1 MPASIAYFISSHGF
15 GHAARA
21 AAVMQATA
29 EYHPDVQFEV
39 FTTVPSWFFQDSLSI
54 PFNYHH
60 LLTDFGL
67 VQKEPFQADPGDTLH
82 GLEKFYPI
90 SPGRLGEISAT
101 IQKLECRIIICD
113 IAPMGLLIAKHIG
126 IPSVLVENFTWD
138 WIYQQYSAAH
148 KNINKYINYL
158 KPIFES
164 ADYHVQTMPICSPK
178 SPDLVTGPIS
188 RKPKAPRDQIRQRLG
203 LLTGRNMILIT
214 TGGIP
219 QSYNFPPR
227 LEELSEFT
235 FVMPGAGPAID
246 KRNNLIILP
255 HRSDYY
261 HPDLCI
267 ASDAVI
273 GKVGYSTLSEV
284 YYAGIPFGYVA
295 RANYNESGPMVSFI
309 KQQMPGFAVEESEF
323 FNGEWIDRIEELLML
338 PRAHRE
344 GPNGAEQI
352 GEFILSILSWL

>member
-1 MPASIAYFISSHGF
+1 MPTSIAFFISSHGF

-39 FTTVPSWFFQDSLSI
+39 FTAVPSWFFQDSLSI

-67 VQKEPFQADPGDTLH
+67 VQEAPFQADLGDTLH
-82 GLEKFYPI
+82 CLEAFYPI
-90 SPGRLGEISAT
+90 RPKRLEEISET
-101 IQKLECRIIICD
+101 IQQLECRIIICD

-138 WIYQQYSAAH
+138 WIYQQYLGVN
-148 KNINKYINYL
+148 KNIKKYIHYL

-164 ADYHVQTMPICSPK
+164 ADYHIQTKPICRPK
-178 SPDLVTGPIS
+178 SPDLVTEPVS
-188 RKPKAPRDQIRQRLG
+188 RKAKTPRDQIRRQLG
-203 LLTGRNMILIT
+203 LPADRNMILIT

-219 QSYNFPPR
+219 QPHNFLPR

-235 FVMPGAGPAID
+235 FVMPGAGPTVD

-261 HPDLCI
+261 HPDLII

-273 GKVGYSTLSEV
+273 GKVGYSTLAEV
-284 YYAGIPFGYVA
+284 YYAGVPFGYVA
-295 RANYNESGPMVSFI
+295 RATCNESGPMVRFI
-309 KQQMPGFAVEESEF
+309 KQQMPGLAVEESEF
-323 FNGEWIDRIEELLML
+323 FTGEWMDRITELLML
-338 PRAHRE
+338 PRVNRK

-352 GEFILSILSWL
+352 AKFILSIV

>member
-1 MPASIAYFISSHGF
+1 MPVTIAYFISSHGF

-29 EYHPDVQFEV
+29 AYHPEVQFEV

-54 PFNYHH
+54 PFKHHH

-67 VQKEPFQADPGDTLH
+67 AQEAPFQADLGDTLDR
-82 GLEKFYPI
+82 LEEFYPI
-90 SPGRLGEISAT
+90 SPGRLDEISET
-101 IQKLECRIIICD
+101 IQQLECRLIICD
-113 IAPMGLLIAKHIG
+113 IAPIGLLIAKHIG
-126 IPSVLVENFTWD
+126 IPSMLVENFTWD
-138 WIYQQYSAAH
+138 WIYRQYS
-148 KNINKYINYL
+148 KVNGGINKYINYL

-164 ADYHVQTMPICSPK
+164 ADYHVQTKPICSPK
-178 SPDLVTGPIS
+178 SPDLITGPVS
-188 RKPKAPRDQIRQRLG
+188 RKPRTTRDQIRRRLG
-203 LLTGRNMILIT
+203 LLPDRNMILIT

-219 QSYNFPPR
+219 QPYDFLPR

-235 FVMPGAGPAID
+235 FVMPGAGPAFD

-261 HPDLCI
+261 HPDLVI

-273 GKVGYSTLSEV
+273 GKVGYSTLAEV
-284 YYAGIPFGYVA
+284 YYAGVPFGYVA

-309 KQQMPGFAVEESEF
+309 KQQMPGFAVEESAF
-323 FNGEWIDRIEELLML
+323 FTGEWMNRITELLML
-338 PRAHRE
+338 PRVDRK
-344 GPNGAEQI
+344 GLNGAEQI
-352 GEFILSILSWL
+352 GKFILSIL